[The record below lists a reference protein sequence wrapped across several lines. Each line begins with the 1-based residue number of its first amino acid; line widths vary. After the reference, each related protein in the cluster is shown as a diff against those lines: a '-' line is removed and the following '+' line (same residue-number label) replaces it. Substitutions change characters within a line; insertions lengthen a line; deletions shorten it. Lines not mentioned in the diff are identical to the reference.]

1 MTAISWTK
9 GNAPRKYTRRALFFD
24 SLVIPKED
32 VSEAHRP
39 PKHPLLVA

>member
-24 SLVIPKED
+24 SLVIPK
-32 VSEAHRP
+32 
-39 PKHPLLVA
+39 KHTGLRNILFW